1 MKMNWPNRLTM
12 LRIFM
17 IPIFVT
23 LMFLTPAY
31 TWCRYVAAG
40 VFIAACLTDLLDGKI
55 ARKYNMITD
64 FGKFMDP
71 LADKL
76 LVVSALIVMVFL
88 NIFTEEQHLFNAGAE
103 NIIFTVAVLLIVAR
117 EFIISG
123 FRLVAAGQGLVLA
136 ASRTAKV
143 KTTFQMIMIVALI
156 LHFNYLPF
164 LILEWVLILASLV
177 LTVWSLIEYLVKN
190 ASVLKDVR

>member
-1 MKMNWPNRLTM
+1 MNWPNRLTM
-12 LRIFM
+12 TRVFM
-17 IPIFVT
+17 IPLFIAL
-23 LMFLTPAY
+23 LMLTNVF
-31 TWCRYVAAG
+31 TWARYAAAG
-40 VFIAACLTDLLDGKI
+40 VFILACLTDLLDGKI

-76 LVVSALIVMVFL
+76 LVVSGLITLVFMH
-88 NIFTEEQHLFNAGAE
+88 IFTEEQHLLDADAE
-103 NIIFTVAVLLIVAR
+103 NIVFTIVVLLIVAR

-136 ASRTAKV
+136 ASKTAKV

-156 LHFNYLPF
+156 LHFNFLPF
-164 LILEWVLILASLV
+164 LILEWVLILCSLI
-177 LTVWSLIEYLVKN
+177 LTVWSLCEYLVKN

>member
-1 MKMNWPNRLTM
+1 MNWPNRLTM
-12 LRIFM
+12 TRVFM
-17 IPIFVT
+17 IPLFIAL
-23 LMFLTPAY
+23 LMLTNVF
-31 TWCRYVAAG
+31 TWARYAAAG
-40 VFIAACLTDLLDGKI
+40 VFILACLTDLLDGKI

-64 FGKFMDP
+64 FGQFMDP

-76 LVVSALIVMVFL
+76 LVVSGLITLVFMH
-88 NIFTEEQHLFNAGAE
+88 IFTEEQHLLDADAE
-103 NIIFTVAVLLIVAR
+103 NIVFTIVVLLIVAR

-136 ASRTAKV
+136 ASKTAKV

-156 LHFNYLPF
+156 LHFNFLPF
-164 LILEWVLILASLV
+164 LILEWVLILCSLI
-177 LTVWSLIEYLVKN
+177 LTVWSLCEYLVKN

>member
-12 LRIFM
+12 LRVFM

-76 LVVSALIVMVFL
+76 LVVSALIVLVFL

-156 LHFNYLPF
+156 LHFNFLPF

>member
-1 MKMNWPNRLTM
+1 MNWPNRRTM
-12 LRIFM
+12 TRVFM
-17 IPIFVT
+17 IPLFIAL
-23 LMFLTPAY
+23 LMLTNVF
-31 TWCRYVAAG
+31 TWARYAAAG
-40 VFIAACLTDLLDGKI
+40 VFILACLTDLLDGKI

-64 FGKFMDP
+64 FGQFMDP

-76 LVVSALIVMVFL
+76 LVVSGLITLVFMH
-88 NIFTEEQHLFNAGAE
+88 IFTEEQHLLDADAE
-103 NIIFTVAVLLIVAR
+103 NIVFTIVVLLIVAR

-136 ASRTAKV
+136 ASKTAKV

-156 LHFNYLPF
+156 LHFNFLPF
-164 LILEWVLILASLV
+164 LILEWVLILCSLI
-177 LTVWSLIEYLVKN
+177 LTVWSLCEYLVKN

>member
-76 LVVSALIVMVFL
+76 LVVSALIVLVFL

-156 LHFNYLPF
+156 LHFNFLPF

>member
-1 MKMNWPNRLTM
+1 MNWPNRLTM
-12 LRIFM
+12 LRVFM
-17 IPIFVT
+17 IPVFIVL
-23 LMFLTPAY
+23 LMLAPVYEWT
-31 TWCRYVAAG
+31 RYAAAG
-40 VFIAACLTDLLDGKI
+40 VFILACLTDLLDGKI

-76 LVVSALIVMVFL
+76 LVVSALITLVFL
-88 NIFTEEQHLFNAGAE
+88 RNFTEEQHLFNANAE
-103 NIIFTVAVLLIVAR
+103 NIIFTVVVLLIVAR

-136 ASRTAKV
+136 ASKTAKV
-143 KTTFQMIMIVALI
+143 KTTFQMIMTIAMIV
-156 LHFNYLPF
+156 HFNFKPF
-164 LILEWVLILASLV
+164 LILEWVLIFASLV
-177 LTVWSLIEYLVKN
+177 LTVWSLVEYLVKN